1 MSENRGLTSSV
12 HRAAAV
18 SASRLAR
25 WIAHAIHTHCRG
37 DIESRAHDVASAT
50 VRRIARHCRLASV
63 GCVSVSHNQSTNQMS
78 QSSNQIDSPPISRS
92 LVPRVPIAIQEPRAT
107 SSLAHSS
114 DALRLSNAEGQ
125 ARVSTRATAGD
136 RRRCVGLTSIGD
148 VEVAV
153 GSACRTLELAH
164 SIDTRCSI
172 ANLWACHSTSS
183 TVVLLIER
191 NPIQTKPNQTSHES
205 IQCRSSATHSSLS
218 SNQRKREGG
227 SE

>member
-1 MSENRGLTSSV
+1 VSVSS
-12 HRAAAV
+12 
-18 SASRLAR
+18 LAR

-37 DIESRAHDVASAT
+37 DIESRARDVASAT

-63 GCVSVSHNQSTNQMS
+63 GCVSVSHNHPINQMS
-78 QSSNQIDSPPISRS
+78 QSSNLSRS
-92 LVPRVPIAIQEPRAT
+92 LAPRVPIAIQEPRAT

-114 DALRLSNAEGQ
+114 DALRLSDAEGQ

-148 VEVAV
+148 VEVAI

-183 TVVLLIER
+183 TVVLLLIES
-191 NPIQTKPNQTSHES
+191 NPNQTKPIQTSHES

-218 SNQRKREGG
+218 SNECKREEG